1 MKKTVLTFGLIS
13 GAVSI
18 VMMVTN
24 TSLADQLGFDMGV
37 ILGYTIL
44 VLSFLMVFVGIRSYR
59 DKVNGGSI
67 TFKRALGVGL
77 LITVVSCVCYVAT
90 WEILYFRTPFFRDF
104 MGKYSAYTVDR
115 VKASGASAAEV
126 EAQVQQM
133 KEFTELYENPL
144 YNIAFT
150 FMEPLPVGL
159 LVTLI
164 SAAVL
169 RKKERAPATMPAS
182 VSS

>member
-1 MKKTVLTFGLIS
+1 MKKTVLTFGLTS
-13 GAVSI
+13 GAISI
-18 VMMVTN
+18 LMMVVN
-24 TSLADQLGFDMGV
+24 TSFADRIGFDMGE

-67 TFKRALGVGL
+67 TFKRALAVGL
-77 LITVVSCVCYVAT
+77 LITVISCVCYVAT
-90 WEILYFRTPFFRDF
+90 WEILYFQTPYFRGF
-104 MGKYSAYTVDR
+104 MDKYAAYTVDR
-115 VKASGASAAEV
+115 AKGSGASADEV

-133 KEFTELYENPL
+133 KHFKELYENPL

-150 FMEPLPVGL
+150 FMEPFPVGL
-159 LVTLI
+159 VVTLI

-169 RKKERAPATMPAS
+169 RKKERGPATVTAS
-182 VSS
+182 VTS